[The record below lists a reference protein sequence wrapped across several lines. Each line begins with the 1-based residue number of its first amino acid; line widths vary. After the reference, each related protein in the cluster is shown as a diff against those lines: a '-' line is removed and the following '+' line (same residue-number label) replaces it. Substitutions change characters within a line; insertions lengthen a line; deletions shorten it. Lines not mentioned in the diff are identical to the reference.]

1 MRALQILTA
10 LFASVIASDNRPAIQ
25 KLRHRKP
32 LPKGSIG
39 TPKPQ
44 QEFKRWKGGRKKA
57 RK

>member
-1 MRALQILTA
+1 MRTLKILTA
-10 LFASVIASDNRPAIQ
+10 LFAGVFASDNRPATHE
-25 KLRHRKP
+25 LP
-32 LPKGSIG
+32 MPKGSLG